1 MGRLK
6 DYLLF
11 LRIRYGILYDN
22 NKKYTIVN
30 TIIFNE
36 KKYIYLAELE
46 DYKKFII
53 GEIEN
58 DEITLVSDNELL
70 GQLIM
75 EFDKI
80 IP

>member
-1 MGRLK
+1 MSEEKNLIIT
-6 DYLLF
+6 L
-11 LRIRYGILYDN
+11 DN
-22 NKKYTIVN
+22 NKKYTLVSSIS
-30 TIIFNE
+30 FNG

-58 DEITLVSDNELL
+58 DEITLVDEDELL
-70 GQLIM
+70 GQLII

-80 IP
+80 IPQ

>member
-1 MGRLK
+1 MSEEKNLIVT
-6 DYLLF
+6 L
-11 LRIRYGILYDN
+11 DN

-30 TIIFNE
+30 TIIFDE

>member
-1 MGRLK
+1 MK
-6 DYLLF
+6 
-11 LRIRYGILYDN
+11 
-22 NKKYTIVN
+22 
-30 TIIFNE
+30 

>member
-1 MGRLK
+1 MSEEKNLIVT
-6 DYLLF
+6 L
-11 LRIRYGILYDN
+11 DN